1 MHGKAANTVVLTGIK
16 PTGRIHLGNY
26 LGSIRPA
33 LELIPAYPA
42 YYFIA
47 DSHSLTTVHD
57 PEKLKRYIN
66 EAAATWLALG
76 LDSEAAV
83 FYCQSAVPEIFELMW
98 VLACVTAKGLLNRG
112 HAYKASLVANL
123 NAGRDT
129 DANIN
134 AGIYNYPL
142 LMAADI
148 LSFQADLIP
157 VGQDQR
163 QHVEIAR
170 DVAAAFNRSF
180 GPIFKLP
187 QASMLGVAE
196 KIVGLDGRKMS
207 KSYRNEIPLMAEPG
221 ELRRLVMRIVTDS
234 RRPEEPKDPER
245 CNVFALYRH
254 FAEDQDVEHLRQQ
267 YLSGGV
273 AYQTVKETLAEL
285 LIGRFASARRR
296 YHDLKA
302 DRARLGS
309 ILDQGA
315 IKARE
320 TARKT
325 LEVVHSAV
333 GIGLKR
339 NF

>member
-1 MHGKAANTVVLTGIK
+1 MLTGIK
-16 PTGRIHLGNY
+16 PTGQIHLGNY

-33 LELIPAYPA
+33 LDLVPAYEA
-42 YYFIA
+42 YYFVA
-47 DSHSLTTVHD
+47 DYHGLTTVHD
-57 PEKLKRYIN
+57 PEKLNRYID

-76 LDSEAAV
+76 LNPEAVV
-83 FYCQSAVPEIFELMW
+83 FYRQSAVPEIFELMW
-98 VLACVTAKGLLNRG
+98 VLACVSSKGLLNRG
-112 HAYKASLVANL
+112 HAYKALLEANL
-123 NAGRDT
+123 DAGRNA

-170 DVAAAFNRSF
+170 DVAAAFNHSF
-180 GPIFKLP
+180 GPVFKLP
-187 QASMLGVAE
+187 QASMLGTTE

-207 KSYRNEIPLMAEPG
+207 KSYHNEIPIMAEPDA
-221 ELRRLVMRIVTDS
+221 LRRLVMRIVTDS
-234 RRPEEPKDPER
+234 RRPEESKDPER
-245 CNVFALYRH
+245 CNVFALYRN
-254 FAEDQDVEHLRQQ
+254 FAEDQDVADLRQQ
-267 YLSGGV
+267 YLAGGV

-285 LIGRFASARRR
+285 LIDRFASARRR

-309 ILDQGA
+309 ILDKGA
-315 IKARE
+315 MKARE

-325 LEVVHSAV
+325 LALVRRAV
-333 GIGLKR
+333 GIGPRR